1 MNDKE
6 LTFYNEI
13 KNWDF
18 SQIKYSAESLTNWD
32 LYTILNNVAKQEF
45 CILDLG
51 TGGGERVLEHFPK
64 VKEILG
70 TDFSDEMIK
79 TANNNLQMS
88 EYQNISFKVM
98 DNLNMT
104 TQNDYFDIVVARHTP
119 IDAKQIYKTLKPNGI
134 LLLQGVDKLDCW
146 ALKMLFKK
154 GQAYNEIKPISLV
167 DYENVLKAGFR
178 KVELVP
184 IHIREYFE
192 AKEDLL
198 ALLLKTPII
207 RDDINDEIDINKLDR
222 YIKENT
228 TDKGILLIRRYYGIT
243 AVK

>member
-1 MNDKE
+1 
-6 LTFYNEI
+6 
-13 KNWDF
+13 
-18 SQIKYSAESLTNWD
+18 
-32 LYTILNNVAKQEF
+32 
-45 CILDLG
+45 
-51 TGGGERVLEHFPK
+51 
-64 VKEILG
+64 
-70 TDFSDEMIK
+70 
-79 TANNNLQMS
+79 
-88 EYQNISFKVM
+88 
-98 DNLNMT
+98 MT

-154 GQAYNEIKPISLV
+154 GQAYDDKKPVSML
-167 DYENVLKAGFR
+167 DYENILNAEFR

-184 IHIREYFE
+184 IHVREYFNS
-192 AKEDLL
+192 KEDLL
-198 ALLLKTPII
+198 GLLLKTPII
-207 RDDINDEIDINKLDR
+207 RDDVNEQIDMKILNK